1 MEYMLLFDTL
11 EPGPNELI
19 ALNTWLCEMLQGEVL
34 YAN

>member
-1 MEYMLLFDTL
+1 MLLLDTL

-19 ALNTWLCEMLQGEVL
+19 ALNIWLYEMLQGEVL